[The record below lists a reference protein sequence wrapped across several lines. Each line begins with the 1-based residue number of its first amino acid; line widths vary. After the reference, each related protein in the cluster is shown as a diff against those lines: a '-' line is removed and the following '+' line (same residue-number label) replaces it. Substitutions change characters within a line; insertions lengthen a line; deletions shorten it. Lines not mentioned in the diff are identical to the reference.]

1 MTANAS
7 SEIVKK
13 YLGLHIKLLAEIQRF
28 PLKRFKN
35 IEASLYKISEKLLN
49 DIIDWHCSDDK
60 IENKVQI
67 EQIIVSMEQL
77 RMHLKVA
84 HTFDLL
90 NEGFLQEMTQS
101 LITQALQFGYLL
113 QSND

>member
-1 MTANAS
+1 MLVS
-7 SEIVKK
+7 D
-13 YLGLHIKLLAEIQRF
+13 IQRF
-28 PLKRFKN
+28 SLNKFKN
-35 IEASLYKISEKLLN
+35 IADSLYKISEKLLN

-90 NEGFLQEMTQS
+90 NEGFLQEMTQL
-101 LITQALQFGYLL
+101 LINQAVQFGYLL